1 LRIFAEPMVLT
12 RGGPAKSTMT
22 VIMYLYNQAFYYFN
36 YGYASAIAVVTFILI
51 VVISAISW
59 KIIGTNNI
67 EG

>member
-1 LRIFAEPMVLT
+1 
-12 RGGPAKSTMT
+12 MT

-59 KIIGTNNI
+59 KIIGTSNT